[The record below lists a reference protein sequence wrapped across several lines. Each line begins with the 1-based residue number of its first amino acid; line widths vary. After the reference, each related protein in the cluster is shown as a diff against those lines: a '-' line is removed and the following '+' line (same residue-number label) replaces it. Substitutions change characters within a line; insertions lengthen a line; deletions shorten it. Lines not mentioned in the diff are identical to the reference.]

1 MTMQETTTMPPLLLS
16 DVDHQRLVSLLDT
29 EVAERQEQAA
39 DVLRNELD
47 RAQIVAEDRVPSD
60 VVTMGSRVLYADSF
74 GTRAE
79 VELVFPWDASTDG
92 RRVSV
97 LSPLGAS
104 LIGLR
109 EGARFDW
116 LSANGRVRRI
126 TVLSVLGKG
135 AKRTA

>member
-1 MTMQETTTMPPLLLS
+1 MTMHQEANVLPPLLLS
-16 DVDHQRLVSLLDT
+16 DVDHQRLAALLDT
-29 EVAERQEQAA
+29 EVAAVHAQAA

-47 RAQIVAEDRVPSD
+47 RAQIVAEGRVPGD

-116 LSANGRVRRI
+116 HSANGRVRRV
-126 TVLSVLGKG
+126 TVLSVRG
-135 AKRTA
+135 RPTE